1 VKDPQTRVELQL
13 AAIGDVVCLWIVSVW
28 TPVLGTLHE
37 NLAIK
42 IFWNTSVAARLR
54 T

>member
-1 VKDPQTRVELQL
+1 MKGITVVGVL
-13 AAIGDVVCLWIVSVW
+13 ACLWIVAVW

-42 IFWNTSVAARLR
+42 IFWSRCT
-54 T
+54 